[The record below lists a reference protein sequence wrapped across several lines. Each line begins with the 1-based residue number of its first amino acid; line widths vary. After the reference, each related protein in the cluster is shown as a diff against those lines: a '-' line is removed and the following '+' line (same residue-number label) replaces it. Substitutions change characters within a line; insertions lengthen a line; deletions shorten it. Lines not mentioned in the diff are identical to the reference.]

1 MTDQVQCSTVRVTV
15 THDEGTV
22 TFTVPS
28 YTVGLSAFVTR
39 AYSLLRTYVARSLE
53 ERQPMSLGDYALHVL
68 SVAATDPRKQP
79 QDMTDS
85 TTAIPT
91 DVAATV
97 AAVFRTADEGTD

>member
-1 MTDQVQCSTVRVTV
+1 MADQVQCSTVRITV
-15 THDEGTV
+15 EREGGTV
-22 TFTVPS
+22 SFTVPS

-68 SVAATDPRKQP
+68 SVAATDPRKQSH
-79 QDMTDS
+79 MTDS

-97 AAVFRTADEGTD
+97 AAAFRTADEGDR